1 MADEKEHSSVS
12 LFIQKS
18 ISNNNTTTEDGI
30 SLWIN
35 ATKVYRCSFSIKK
48 KIQNYKQKLRR
59 LCELQK
65 ERDRVYRQGKGLLH
79 HESPLSKNVTFDKIT
94 DKSTILV
101 S

>member
-1 MADEKEHSSVS
+1 MVYPCE
-12 LFIQKS
+12 LTRQKFTDVQ
-18 ISNNNTTTEDGI
+18 I
-30 SLWIN
+30 
-35 ATKVYRCSFSIKK
+35 SIKK
-48 KIQNYKQKLRR
+48 KIQNYKQKLRG

-94 DKSTILV
+94 DKSTVLV